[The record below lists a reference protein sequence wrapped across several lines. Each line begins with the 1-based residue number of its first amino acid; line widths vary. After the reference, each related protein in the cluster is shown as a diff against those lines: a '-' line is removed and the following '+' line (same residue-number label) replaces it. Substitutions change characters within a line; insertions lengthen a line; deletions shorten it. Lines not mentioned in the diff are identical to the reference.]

1 MSDTG
6 RGDVGWR
13 RIRLFTAFVALVEGG
28 GEGVVGGL
36 SWIQLNSDLGFVF
49 SIFCEQLEMSFVT
62 DCFSTPPLV
71 VNLTKCPS
79 LFAWEQPSE
88 GIDMAFESENL
99 SGDLVV
105 SCLSLM

>member
-1 MSDTG
+1 MG
-6 RGDVGWR
+6 RGDAGWR
-13 RIRLFTAFVALVEGG
+13 RIRLFTAFDALVEGG

-36 SWIQLNSDLGFVF
+36 SWIQLNSDLGFVL

-71 VNLTKCPS
+71 VNLTKFLS
-79 LFAWEQPSE
+79 LVVWEQLSK
-88 GIDMAFESENL
+88 GIGMTFESENL
-99 SGDLVV
+99 SGDLVE